1 MKNQNVQDAETNIE
15 IEKKEQD
22 FGDGLK

>member
-15 IEKKEQD
+15 KEKKEQD